1 MQSLRRQLSPQA
13 YLGLAGREIGVTAW
27 REIDQEAIDRFAA
40 VTRDVQFIHI
50 DPFRAKKEGSFGGT
64 VAHGLLT
71 LSLLPAFAFE
81 VLPVVVG
88 TVSAVNYGF
97 DKVRVMAP
105 VPSGSRVR
113 GRFTLAEAWQRTG
126 KELQSRFL
134 VTVDV
139 DGSRKPALAADWL
152 TLTLLK

>member
-1 MQSLRRQLSPQA
+1 MQSFRRQLSPEA
-13 YLGLAGREIGVTAW
+13 YLSLAGREISITAW

-40 VTRDVQFIHI
+40 VTKDVQFIHV
-50 DPFRAKKEGSFGGT
+50 DPVRARNEGPFGRT

-81 VLPVVVG
+81 SLPVVEG

-97 DKVRVMAP
+97 DKVRFL
-105 VPSGSRVR
+105 PSGSRVR
-113 GRFTLAEAWQRTG
+113 CRFTLADASLRTG

-134 VTVDV
+134 VKVEI
-139 DGSRKPALAADWL
+139 DGSSKPALVANWL
-152 TLTLLK
+152 TLTLLR